1 MFKKQ
6 KIKSKSGITLV
17 ALVVT
22 IVVLL
27 ILAGVS
33 LNLVIGNDG
42 IIRRAKEAQ
51 ERYRQASENEQKD
64 LELAADCIDEM
75 ISGIEKINGVPI
87 PNGYYYVGGTKNTG
101 LVISDESSDE
111 NKYKTAEDGKV
122 LKDDLVGNQWV
133 WVPVEEISKYCE
145 SVDSGESM
153 SGSVGVTTKL
163 YTKTATI
170 GRTGDTAT
178 IKRVKPGNT
187 SSYREPDLLAVGSN
201 DTSFDAENYR
211 KIVGENGTLKEMAE
225 LFKREYET
233 MIKSIE
239 KYGGFYIG
247 RYELSN
253 EGVQKEKATLT
264 NKNWYELY
272 KKCTTLNAS
281 DKVESKMIWGIQWDL
296 ACDFISKKGEQ
307 KSITNSTTWGN
318 YPDSTGNAAVMDGET
333 KKYGSKQVTGY
344 SEYWKANNIYD
355 LAGNCYEWT
364 QDANNTNNRASRGDD
379 CNYNGPASSR
389 DVSNAIIYN
398 NAVNKYRN
406 VRFSPHSN
414 NKVALEFINLNV

>member
-64 LELAADCIDEM
+64 LELAADYIDEM

-122 LKDDLVGNQWV
+122 LKDDLDGNQWV
-133 WVPVEEISKYCE
+133 WVPVEKISKYCE

-187 SSYREPDLLAVGSN
+187 SSYREPDLIVGSN
-201 DTSFDAENYR
+201 GTSYDAANY
-211 KIVGENGTLKEMAE
+211 KTIVGNNGTLKEMAE
-225 LFKREYET
+225 LFKNEYET

-247 RYELSN
+247 RYELSGTVDN
-253 EGVQKEKATLT
+253 PTEKTGATIT
-264 NKNWYELY
+264 SKTWYELY
-272 KKCTTLNAS
+272 NACKKIGSKSDGS
-281 DKVESKMIWGIQWDL
+281 DKEGIATRMIWGCQWD
-296 ACDFISKKGEQ
+296 ATCDFIATKGKQ
-307 KSITNSTTWGN
+307 KSIKDSSTWGN
-318 YPDSTGNAAVMDGET
+318 YGDNTETGKGT
-333 KKYGSKQVTGY
+333 KQITGY
-344 SEYWKANNIYD
+344 SEAWKANNIYD
-355 LAGNCYEWT
+355 IAGNCWEWT
-364 QDANNTNNRASRGDD
+364 QEALDDSSRAIRGG
-379 CNYNGPASSR
+379 YYGYKGYSYPASNRFFIPTS
-389 DVSNAIIYN
+389 DTYVGGY
-398 NAVNKYRN
+398 
-406 VRFSPHSN
+406 RFSSN
-414 NKVALEFINLNV
+414 FNNYYWNLERENQWKEG